1 RRMHGHLIHSLRLLQ
16 VGVRLS
22 FLMGVVLFGARLVS
36 AVVTFIGVVLGGS
49 VTPAGA
55 FGLFLF
61 FPLAYI
67 GGRTLLG
74 LSHRA
79 SIDAIAGFVL
89 ATRELRI
96 SPALIDRPVYPI
108 AIACCGLMSLLG
120 FEFLLATTGQLT
132 GLVFPLLHSPSV
144 RLIVFAVGCI
154 DSAVILMHHASSA
167 NNSH

>member
-1 RRMHGHLIHSLRLLQ
+1 MHGHLAHALRLLQ

-22 FLMGVVLFGARLVS
+22 LLMGVVLFGARLVS
-36 AVVTFIGVVLGGS
+36 AVVIFIGVVLGGS
-49 VTPAGA
+49 VTTAGA
-55 FGLFLF
+55 FGLLLF

-79 SIDAIAGFVL
+79 FIDGITGFVL

-96 SPALIDRPVYPI
+96 SPALINRPAYPI
-108 AIACCGLMSLLG
+108 AIACCGFMSLFG

-132 GLVFPLLHSPSV
+132 GLVFPLLRSPTA

-154 DSAVILMHHASSA
+154 DSTVVLLHRASVA
-167 NNSH
+167 KNSP